1 MTGRWFS
8 FSLRHGAVATNRITL
23 TQVIGDL
30 GETALVWLA
39 FTSQST
45 ALVEDQPKTW
55 YTKIITLNICIY
67 VFIYLFGCIRL
78 AHIVA
83 AYRLSCFIAGRISA
97 PQAGIKLPSPI
108 LQGRPPTTAH
118 QGSPENHPLLTSPE
132 LHFWQIQDS
141 MFCSSSCQ
149 KWSSTSQSSLLN
161 LKIPPRGE

>member
-1 MTGRWFS
+1 MIFIFFEAWCSSNKQDHPNPGDWGPRGDC
-8 FSLRHGAVATNRITL
+8 FSL
-23 TQVIGDL
+23 
-30 GETALVWLA
+30 
-39 FTSQST
+39 TS
-45 ALVEDQPKTW
+45 LYFPEYCPCEDQPKTW

-83 AYRLSCFIAGRISA
+83 AYRPSCFIARRISA
-97 PQAGIKLPSPI
+97 PQAGIKLSSPI

-118 QGSPENHPLLTSPE
+118 QGSPENHPLLTGPE
-132 LHFWQIQDS
+132 LHFWQIEDS